1 MSDKKIGAG
10 LAALYRE
17 TDTPDTYGDAMELY
31 DPLPEIDLS
40 SAEHDDTSTAS
51 TMSGTR
57 AGITSVAALT
67 FRVKTS
73 EAGAADVIADRRTG
87 TPRKW
92 KYAVPSE
99 GPDAVAGVESV
110 ILTAWVKSVKHAPS
124 LTDETFI
131 TFTLNINDVEGES

>member
-40 SAEHDDTSTAS
+40 SAEHDDTNTNSTITAS
-51 TMSGTR
+51 R
-57 AGITSVAALT
+57 AGITSIAALA

-73 EAGAADVIADRRTG
+73 EAGAADILADRRTG

-92 KYAVPSE
+92 KFTIPSE
-99 GPDAVAGVESV
+99 GADAVAGVEDF
-110 ILTAWVKSVKHAPS
+110 IFTAWVKSVKLSPA

-131 TFTLNINDVEGES
+131 TFTLNINALEGEV